1 MQVIS
6 SKFFFCVWSICDDTM
21 THLSTLG
28 DWWPL
33 YTWDFGLSSWCAI
46 VFCGLVYSCTELQH
60 SILCVSPLAGNDIT
74 RKHLWKA
81 NNSQIPIPTPFS
93 QSQSVQWT
101 LSPLICKSPI
111 YPPMV
116 LSGAF
121 VATKSTAKPDK
132 DRRLQ
137 QDLVAMHVLE
147 MYFTPIL
154 LRPGEFIAV
163 VNDPWSRAQN
173 RHHSKNV
180 NA

>member
-116 LSGAF
+116 KVVHLWRQKARPSLI
-121 VATKSTAKPDK
+121 KTAACSKTLWPC
-132 DRRLQ
+132 
-137 QDLVAMHVLE
+137 
-147 MYFTPIL
+147 MYWKCTLHPFC
-154 LRPGEFIAV
+154 
-163 VNDPWSRAQN
+163 
-173 RHHSKNV
+173 
-180 NA
+180 